1 MYTSNHLRPHC
12 TLWGL
17 PYDIQFC
24 ILLILFHSSA
34 STAPCPSGLA
44 ILFLHFFNLSV
55 TFIHFQNCEIP
66 FFATGDVFWC
76 ALTGLYDVT
85 VQTLP
90 RSFQWRRWHQRFLF
104 CFFFFLDKWKCV
116 GIRPD
121 NPIPSLQTVF
131 HAPKNCNIISINA
144 VLSSRLVWC
153 LVCTLETKYFA
164 WKSN

>member
-66 FFATGDVFWC
+66 FFCNRRCVLMCTDWMMWRHCTNASTIVSMTPL
-76 ALTGLYDVT
+76 APTI
-85 VQTLP
+85 
-90 RSFQWRRWHQRFLF
+90 SFL
-104 CFFFFLDKWKCV
+104 FFFFLDKWKCV
-116 GIRPD
+116 GIRPE
-121 NPIPSLQTVF
+121 NSIPSLQTVLR
-131 HAPKNCNIISINA
+131 APKNCNIISIIA
-144 VLSSRLVWC
+144 VLS
-153 LVCTLETKYFA
+153 T
-164 WKSN
+164 